1 MKILI
6 VEDEEKLA
14 KSIKRGLKSK
24 GFTADY
30 VLNGED
36 ALRRLLMN
44 SEDYDLVILD
54 LMLPGKNGGEVCKEL
69 REKNINLPILVLTA
83 RGETSDKVELLNNG
97 ADDYLVKPFSFEEL
111 FARVNALLRR
121 PDKTLAPVL
130 KIHDITLDPGKYEVY
145 KKDKKIDM
153 TPKEFALLEYL
164 MRNPN
169 RVLTREQI
177 LSHLWGFDFDG
188 FSNVVDVHIKN
199 LRKKINDSNR
209 KNILETVR
217 GVGYKIKE

>member
-1 MKILI
+1 
-6 VEDEEKLA
+6 
-14 KSIKRGLKSK
+14 RGLKSQ

-44 SEDYDLVILD
+44 SDDYDLVILD
-54 LMLPGKNGGEVCKEL
+54 LMLPEKNGDEVCKEL

-83 RGETSDKVELLNNG
+83 RGETSDKVELLNSG
-97 ADDYLVKPFSFEEL
+97 ADDYLVKPFSFDEL

-121 PDKTLAPVL
+121 PEKSLAPVL
-130 KIHDITLDPGKYEVY
+130 KVHDITLDPGKYEVY